1 MERATYSVPEAA
13 KRLGVGR
20 GTAYEAVRKGEIPSI
35 KVGGRILVPREAL
48 EKMLESAGQG
58 AAA

>member
-48 EKMLESAGQG
+48 EKMLKSAGQG
-58 AAA
+58 VAA

>member
-20 GTAYEAVRKGEIPSI
+20 GTAYEAVRKGQIPSI
-35 KVGGRILVPREAL
+35 QVGGRILVPREAL